1 VSSEHVP
8 FMINNEIEILLL
20 ITSPLSTTTPSLA
33 TISFP
38 SSTIPSSS
46 VTDSS
51 SSSTASFLSPS
62 ISPSLASISSPSL
75 LPIEV
80 NPINKRLCNKWS
92 TILLDHN
99 YNLPNNHKIAKKRK
113 IWNLD
118 QNIVFNIYL
127 IGKNNLKLNIKHVFD
142 DFIAKYGKLICS
154 LDFKGDSMG
163 RHFCE
168 KFRNRINPKC
178 IYHFF
183 ITQISI
189 YTSL

>member
-1 VSSEHVP
+1 
-8 FMINNEIEILLL
+8 MINNEIKILLL

-80 NPINKRLCNKWS
+80 NPINK
-92 TILLDHN
+92 
-99 YNLPNNHKIAKKRK
+99 KK
-113 IWNLD
+113 
-118 QNIVFNIYL
+118 
-127 IGKNNLKLNIKHVFD
+127 NLKSRS
-142 DFIAKYGKLICS
+142 KY
-154 LDFKGDSMG
+154 
-163 RHFCE
+163 
-168 KFRNRINPKC
+168 
-178 IYHFF
+178 
-183 ITQISI
+183 SI
-189 YTSL
+189 QYLSNWKKQSEAQYKTRF